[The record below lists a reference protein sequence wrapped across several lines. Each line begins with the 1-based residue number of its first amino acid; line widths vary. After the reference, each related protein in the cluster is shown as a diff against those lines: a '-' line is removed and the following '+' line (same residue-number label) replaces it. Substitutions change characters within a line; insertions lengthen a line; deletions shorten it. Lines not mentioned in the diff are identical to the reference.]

1 MKIFELLKKG
11 VSLLEENCI
20 DDAQF
25 DAMCLIEKA
34 FEFGRNDYYINRLNE
49 ADEDK
54 SEYYLSLIER
64 RIKNEPLQYII
75 GIWPFM
81 DGEFYVGDGVLI
93 PRQDTET
100 LVEAAAEYIK
110 NNKVKT
116 VVDLCSGSGCIG
128 ISLAMM
134 FPNIDVVCIEL
145 SKKAFSYLE
154 KNIKLN
160 NVKNVK
166 AINGNIEDG
175 AEKFDIKDIDVLV
188 SNPPY
193 IITKEIS
200 LLSREVQN
208 EPFMA
213 LDGGE
218 DGFYFYNLIKDK
230 WLYSLKKGS
239 FAGFECGE
247 NQARELSKLFDDIS
261 SSTQIHN
268 DLNNIQRVVT
278 IIKN

>member
-34 FEFGRNDYYINRLNE
+34 FEFNRNDYYINRLNE
-49 ADEDK
+49 ADEEK

-230 WLYSLKKGS
+230 WLYFLKKGS